1 MNKTWKRQVFRHTAL
16 YTAILMFSHT
26 GGGGGAQA
34 QTQTQTHKYAIV
46 MNGQNLPE
54 VKWGQDY
61 KKLAQKSNERQFTH
75 TTNFHIKKNV
85 TLSFNNIDEVVA
97 EKKDV
102 VVFGTATYLPPYG
115 KVSGFDADKL
125 KKRGDALGWIKTT
138 KPGLVGY
145 SYEGVTCQN
154 NYNNASSGCPELIY
168 KTQFSFGQQGLK
180 KKTTGGLD
188 IAEDKSRD
196 NSPIYKLQDYPG
208 LGVSFNLS
216 SESLVKSIKYNKII
230 SSFSEGV
237 TQQNGTQNQH
247 KDKNLVYTT
256 GDYQYKNKYSS
267 RYVGQNEH
275 SAIAFYLNAKLHL
288 LDKKN
293 IKNIAQGKTV
303 NLGTLKSY
311 VEPTAEWKNKR
322 QNYFQGNWTFED
334 KGTVSVKLKL
344 PEVKAGRCVN
354 KNNPN
359 PNAKAPSPALTA
371 PALWFGPV
379 QNGKVQMYSASVSTY
394 PDSSSSQIFLQN
406 LSRKDDTSKPGRY
419 SLKPLSTSEIKSKE
433 PNFTGRQTII
443 RLDGRVQQI
452 KLGQSNNEV
461 VGFNG
466 NSNNAT
472 FGIVSEGSFMPD
484 TSEWK
489 KVLLPWTVRV
499 FADDSKFKEFN
510 KEEKDNKPK
519 YSQKYRSRDNGKR
532 ERNLGDIVNSPIVAV
547 GGYLATS
554 ANDGMVHIFK
564 KGNGGDE
571 RNYSLKLSYIPGTM
585 PRKDIENKDSTL
597 AKELRAFAE
606 KGYVGDRYGVDGGFV
621 LRQVNL
627 NGKDHVF
634 MFGAM
639 GFGGRGAYALDLTKA
654 DGSDPTK
661 ASLFDVKDNGNN
673 GNNGNNRVELGYTVG
688 TPQIGKT
695 HNGKYAAFLASG
707 YATKK
712 IDDPTNKTALYV
724 YDLENNGNLIKKIE
738 VKDGKGGLSSP
749 TLVDKDLD
757 GTVDIAYAG
766 DRGGK
771 MYRFDLSGQSPD
783 QWTVRPIF
791 EGTKPITSAP
801 AISQLKDKRVVIFGT
816 GSDLSEEDVDNME
829 EQYIYGIFDDDTAT
843 TGTVNFSGSG
853 GGLLEQVLSR
863 DNDNKTLFLTDYKR
877 SDGSG
882 SKGWVVKLKDG
893 QRVTVKPTVV
903 LRTAFVTIRKYNDGG
918 CGAETAILGINT
930 ADGGKL
936 TKKSARPI
944 VPDANKDVAQYSG
957 HKQTTKGKSIPI
969 GCMQKGNE
977 IVCPNGYVYD
987 KPVNVRYLD
996 EKKTDGFSTTADGD
1010 AGGSGIDPA
1019 GKRSGKNNRCF
1030 SQKGVRTLLMN
1041 DLDSLDITGPTCGMK
1056 RISWREVFY

>member
-1 MNKTWKRQVFRHTAL
+1 MNKTLKRQVFRHTAL
-16 YTAILMFSHT
+16 YAAILMFSHT
-26 GGGGGAQA
+26 GGGAQA
-34 QTQTQTHKYAIV
+34 ETHNYAIV
-46 MNGQNLPE
+46 MNEQNQLK
-54 VKWGQDY
+54 VK
-61 KKLAQKSNERQFTH
+61 QKGSYSTLREKDRERKFIYNKGWQGGGSVFFDNTD
-75 TTNFHIKKNV
+75 
-85 TLSFNNIDEVVA
+85 TLVSRQSGTA
-97 EKKDV
+97 
-102 VVFGTATYLPPYG
+102 VFGTATYLPPYG
-115 KVSGFDADKL
+115 KVSGFDANAL
-125 KKRGDALGWIKTT
+125 KERNNAVDWIHTTWAGLAGYAYTNVICRSHQCPQLVYKTRFSFDNPDLAKRG
-138 KPGLVGY
+138 
-145 SYEGVTCQN
+145 
-154 NYNNASSGCPELIY
+154 
-168 KTQFSFGQQGLK
+168 
-180 KKTTGGLD
+180 GGLD
-188 IAEDKSRD
+188 RHTEPSRD
-196 NSPIYKLQDYPG
+196 NSLIYKLKDHPW
-208 LGVSFNLS
+208 LGVSFNLGSENTVKNSQS
-216 SESLVKSIKYNKII
+216 SSRLI
-230 SSFSEGV
+230 SSFSED
-237 TQQNGTQNQH
+237 NNNQTI
-247 KDKNLVYTT
+247 VSTT
-256 GDYQYKNKYSS
+256 ENHPISLGD
-267 RYVGQNEH
+267 GQREH
-275 SAIAFYLNAKLHL
+275 TAVAYYLNAKLHL
-288 LDKKN
+288 LDKKG
-293 IKNIAQGKTV
+293 IKDITGKTV
-303 NLGTLKSY
+303 RLGVLKPSIDVKTQRTGLGGLLGFHAKWDIKDTGQIP
-311 VEPTAEWKNKR
+311 VEL
-322 QNYFQGNWTFED
+322 G
-334 KGTVSVKLKL
+334 L
-344 PEVKAGRCVN
+344 PQIKAGRCIN
-354 KNNPN
+354 KPNPN
-359 PNAKAPSPALTA
+359 PKAQALSPALTA

-394 PDSSSSQIFLQN
+394 PDSSSSRIYLQN
-406 LSRKDDTSKPGRY
+406 LKRKTDHSKPGRY
-419 SLKPLSTSEIKSKE
+419 SLETLTENDIKSRE
-433 PNFTGRQTII
+433 PTFNQRQTII
-443 RLDGRVQQI
+443 RLDSGVREI
-452 KLGQSNNEV
+452 KLDRSNEAT
-461 VGFNG
+461 GLNG
-466 NSNNAT
+466 NDGKNDT

-489 KVLLPWTVRV
+489 KVLLPWTVRGL
-499 FADDSKFKEFN
+499 DNDNQFKTFN
-510 KEEKDNKPK
+510 QEEKDGKPK
-519 YSQKYRSRDNGKR
+519 YSQKYRSRDNSKR

-547 GGYLATS
+547 GEYLATS

-564 KGNGGDE
+564 QSGGDK
-571 RNYSLKLSYIPGTM
+571 RSYNLKLSYIPGTM
-585 PRKDIENKDSTL
+585 PRKNIENNDSTL

-621 LRQVNL
+621 LREVERG
-627 NGKDHVF
+627 GKKHVF

-654 DGSDPTK
+654 DDNDPTK

-695 HNGKYAAFLASG
+695 HNDKYAAFLASG
-707 YATKK
+707 YATKE
-712 IDDPTNKTALYV
+712 ITSGENKTALYV
-724 YDLENNGNLIKKIE
+724 YDLENNGTLIRKIE

-757 GTVDIAYAG
+757 GIVDIAYAG
-766 DRGGK
+766 DRGGN
-771 MYRFDLSGQSPD
+771 MYRFDLSGQDPS

-816 GSDLSEEDVDNME
+816 GSDLSEEDVDNTD

-843 TGTVNFSGSG
+843 TGSVNFSGSG

-882 SKGWVVKLKDG
+882 SKGWVVKLEAG

-903 LRTAFVTIRKYNDGG
+903 LRTAFVTIHKYTGTDK

-944 VPDANKDVAQYSG
+944 VPADNTAVAQYSG

-977 IVCPNGYVYD
+977 TVCPNGYVYD